1 MLTLKLLTEETE
13 RVVRGLEK
21 KHFQGAREAIEQV
34 IATDKK
40 RREAQQQLDKN
51 LADAKKLAAQI
62 GQLMKQGQKDEAEA
76 VKESVAAM
84 KETNKQL
91 EQTMN
96 DAQEEVTRLLCRRG
110 QPRGEEQLEGMLGQ
124 RYRGQLGRKPHL
136 RH

>member
-96 DAQEEVTRLLCRRG
+96 DAQEEVTRLLC
-110 QPRGEEQLEGMLGQ
+110 QIPNI
-124 RYRGQLGRKPHL
+124 P
-136 RH
+136 